1 MRIDPAIFVSR
12 LFVITWPLKTTTDED
27 VLYDSKFDLDVK

>member
-1 MRIDPAIFVSR
+1 VNIIPGISVKCK
-12 LFVITWPLKTTTDED
+12 PLLTEED